1 MNYCKGK
8 MKVINSALCKKTAP
22 TKNVLQV
29 EGDCGA
35 ISQRKESK
43 IKK

>member
-29 EGDCGA
+29 EGDCRA
-35 ISQRKESK
+35 SPQRQESE
-43 IKK
+43 IK